1 MRSKE
6 KVLNQKL
13 RVMRNQLEALEDYA
27 QVGFLDLSL
36 ANQSLSSRVHFEN
49 PSQQI
54 QNQPSTSQSLPGW
67 HSYTTWKK
75 KLTGIMT
82 SQWHKWRHK
91 WESDWWILSLLS
103 TWICFEAIN
112 LNCSSFIWN
121 YDIIMSHIRLF
132 MISPSSLISP
142 SATPRSSSSSDDSFA
157 KSSSVKS
164 ISSEFTKV
172 AVLTSVEIISLF
184 SSKSSLRSVT
194 F

>member
-1 MRSKE
+1 M
-6 KVLNQKL
+6 L
-13 RVMRNQLEALEDYA
+13 RWV
-27 QVGFLDLSL
+27 F
-36 ANQSLSSRVHFEN
+36 
-49 PSQQI
+49 
-54 QNQPSTSQSLPGW
+54 STSHWLTNRYWVDSILKTLHSRYKFSLQPASLYQGD
-67 HSYTTWKK
+67 TVTPRDKK
-75 KLTGIMT
+75 KLTGTMT

-103 TWICFEAIN
+103 TWICFQAIN
-112 LNCSSFIWN
+112 FNCSSFIWN

-142 SATPRSSSSSDDSFA
+142 SATPRSSFSSDDSFA